1 MGDLLLM
8 LSVLAVLLSGF
19 YMMKK
24 IDDLI
29 VEIREANRQQE
40 QENRGKQ
47 NKQQNQK
54 HESDQTCKNDP
65 YDF

>member
-1 MGDLLLM
+1 MLQNLGDERVGDLLLV

-29 VEIREANRQQE
+29 EEIREANRQQE
-40 QENRGKQ
+40 PENRSGTVDE
-47 NKQQNQK
+47 
-54 HESDQTCKNDP
+54 HTDDVV
-65 YDF
+65 

>member
-1 MGDLLLM
+1 MGDLLLV

-29 VEIREANRQQE
+29 EEIREANRQQE
-40 QENRGKQ
+40 PENRSGTVDE
-47 NKQQNQK
+47 
-54 HESDQTCKNDP
+54 HTDDVV
-65 YDF
+65 

>member
-1 MGDLLLM
+1 MGDLLLV

-29 VEIREANRQQE
+29 EEIREANRQQE
-40 QENRGKQ
+40 QENRSGTVDE
-47 NKQQNQK
+47 
-54 HESDQTCKNDP
+54 HTDDVV
-65 YDF
+65 